1 VLAVCAELTGGETGA
16 GFFSRMNHIVEGFVS
31 EIVSASHGSL
41 QLVDRVDQLSGEID
55 AIEASI
61 LLVESLA
68 KESRFVSVIA
78 GVEAEKAGKAG
89 HDFWLVAKEVRSVA
103 SELGNYASQI
113 QDEADKCRDRLEG
126 AQLCAGTLSGNDLTP
141 ALQAHESV
149 LVAVAEL
156 DAACGA
162 FSAGAGR
169 GGVRL
174 YLEPCA
180 AWPLRLS
187 GDPVRLQQICN
198 NLVANAVKFTPPGG
212 EVVVRSSWAE
222 GRLVVEVADTGIGIA
237 PEKLASVFE
246 PFTQADAGI
255 TRRFGGTGLGLAVC
269 STLARQ
275 MGGQVTATSTP
286 GAGSVFRLEVSLPA
300 LDATPPPASAARV
313 QVRLSDP
320 REHAIATEVLR
331 RLGVEVSTGPTSGAV
346 VLTDEAGAAGLPPD
360 QVWVVCSPVDVPPAG
375 FQGVVHRPLRRSN
388 LLHLLEVKAPE
399 VAPVYSTRRVLVA
412 EDNPRQPTARAA
424 HARAHGVRVPAGG
437 QRRGGTGGR
446 GGRALGSHSHGLPDA
461 RDVRARGDRAHSAAA
476 GAQRGRAHRRL
487 DGQRA
492 ARRPRAVPRGGH
504 ERRAGQALQ
513 VRGAGAG
520 GAESLRLTTPSSCTS
535 RAARSS

>member
-1 VLAVCAELTGGETGA
+1 MLAVCAELTGGETGA

-412 EDNPRQPTARAA
+412 EDNPVNQRLAQRMLERMGCEFRLVGNGVEALAAAAVERWDLILMDCQMPEMCGLEATARIRRLPAPSG
-424 HARAHGVRVPAGG
+424 GVRIV
-437 QRRGGTGGR
+437 
-446 GGRALGSHSHGLPDA
+446 ALTANALPED
-461 RDVRARGDRAHSAAA
+461 RARCLEVGMNDVLAKPFRFEA
-476 GAQRGRAHRRL
+476 L
-487 DGQRA
+487 
-492 ARRPRAVPRGGH
+492 
-504 ERRAGQALQ
+504 ERVVLNR
-513 VRGAGAG
+513 
-520 GAESLRLTTPSSCTS
+520 
-535 RAARSS
+535 